1 MFLKIL
7 LLGSLQM
14 LVPLVRALSVHE
26 VHTAL
31 EGMARGKFPGSDGLP
46 MEFYLTFWD
55 SSGSD
60 LTWY

>member
-1 MFLKIL
+1 
-7 LLGSLQM
+7 M

-26 VHTAL
+26 VHKAL

-55 SSGSD
+55 SIGSD